1 MSHLSIISFF
11 FLSRCVFPSL
21 FVVMKLFCVTLTR
34 QFDQIGQFL
43 KKHFGSKFYYKNN
56 QNIGWLFVLLWKNIL
71 SIKTALITFWRLFLI
86 NSYFLVL
93 HLVTLGS
100 SAWTSLYLSLSLS
113 LCLLG
118 EKVSRSKRGCF
129 YPYVGEFRNRA
140 KPKKWPKKFDKK
152 FHRTV
157 VVERKR
163 SDVISFKPV
172 LIEFAEI
179 NLYFVSQYINVGP
192 LIHWMPKSVS
202 EIHWMCFNRNIQC
215 GEVSLG

>member
-21 FVVMKLFCVTLTR
+21 FVVMNLFCVTR
-34 QFDQIGQFL
+34 QCDQIGQFL

-113 LCLLG
+113 LSLCLLG

-129 YPYVGEFRNRA
+129 LTLCWR
-140 KPKKWPKKFDKK
+140 
-152 FHRTV
+152 
-157 VVERKR
+157 
-163 SDVISFKPV
+163 I
-172 LIEFAEI
+172 
-179 NLYFVSQYINVGP
+179 
-192 LIHWMPKSVS
+192 PKSS
-202 EIHWMCFNRNIQC
+202 EAKKMTEKNSIKNSIGPWSSREKGPTLFRSNRF
-215 GEVSLG
+215 